1 MQGHVG
7 ISDIK
12 VIFRVGQGLAA
23 TKTAQDFFGTSL
35 ELKAHLCQRL
45 GTHARR
51 VTPFRSLNY
60 EIALKI
66 SLESLALNLK

>member
-35 ELKAHLCQRL
+35 
-45 GTHARR
+45 G
-51 VTPFRSLNY
+51 FIGSLMP
-60 EIALKI
+60 EIGASYQTSDNVSI
-66 SLESLALNLK
+66 A